1 MKRFKSTK
9 GMTLV
14 EIIVSLAILALVS
27 VGIMGFFT
35 DSFKYQSRSQSLVVA
50 QKNAEDII
58 ERLKIDNGRFD
69 FNGQIISLG
78 STNWEQAEDNS
89 IVIEDIEINGE
100 RYNVVITRE
109 DANVT
114 SSSAAQES
122 GEWRQT

>member
-78 STNWEQAEDNS
+78 STNW
-89 IVIEDIEINGE
+89 
-100 RYNVVITRE
+100 
-109 DANVT
+109 
-114 SSSAAQES
+114 
-122 GEWRQT
+122 